1 MKNELLL
8 RLFTLAY
15 KHGKH
20 DQSSHGRRGG
30 GGGATMGA
38 KPKPSAG
45 QMSLFDVFEDASPT
59 PATTATTATPKP
71 SSGFAQQRLSEMHKR
86 IDDAPGLTDAQRKDL
101 KSVAT
106 KAAECAEKVDAR
118 RQEILYPDGQ
128 YAGADGLLRNQMRT
142 ETRQIAD
149 DFVKE
154 AGRVADAQIQRVT
167 DSVFRQT
174 ADTNMLQDAQTFDA
188 LLADSATLAFLQPTP
203 AKVKV
208 DVRAPGDIFSDKPAN
223 VPPEMLTAVTSASQ
237 SIMQYVHIAP
247 NDGNTVQVNVLERQN
262 LGDSRFNNDTNM
274 VVIGAIIEPS
284 QVQIGAAPVV
294 THELGH
300 WIDAAKFVPGAIEG
314 DRNNDIDAVMA
325 YSNWNG
331 NQSAV
336 DYITKDSKNQTYTTS
351 HSGYPPRFKIP
362 YANVIYGGRR
372 RDGTAGPSG
381 SEVTSTTLEYLFG
394 NPGIRAHEMSG
405 SQGTKFRS
413 FVLTDP
419 KAMLHTLSVMHY

>member
-1 MKNELLL
+1 MHYETLVN
-8 RLFTLAY
+8 RLIRL

-45 QMSLFDVFEDASPT
+45 QMSLFDVFDAPTSTPT
-59 PATTATTATPKP
+59 PATTAMPKP
-71 SSGFAQQRLSEMHKR
+71 SSGFSQQRLSEMHKR

-106 KAAECAEKVDAR
+106 KAAECAERVNAR

-142 ETRQIAD
+142 ETRQIAE
-149 DFVKE
+149 DFVNE

-174 ADTNMLQDAQTFDA
+174 ADTAMLKDVQTFDT
-188 LLADSATLAFLQPTP
+188 LLADSAQLAFLQPTP
-203 AKVKV
+203 ANVTV

-223 VPPEMLTAVTSASQ
+223 VPPEMLTSVSSASQ
-237 SIMQYVHIAP
+237 SLMQYVHIAP

-284 QVQIGAAPVV
+284 QVKIGAAPVV

-300 WIDAAKFVPGAIEG
+300 WIDAAKFVPGAITG

-325 YSNWNG
+325 SSNWNG
-331 NQSAV
+331 NGAAIE
-336 DYITKDSKNQTYTTS
+336 YILLDSKMQTYTTS
-351 HSGYPPRFKIP
+351 HNGYPPRFKIP

-405 SQGTKFRS
+405 SQGTKLRS